1 MTGREI
7 GDLGCLMAR
16 HTCPR
21 CGAVMPEDG
30 RYSTSRRDNRTKIC
44 PGCGT
49 SEALYDWFT
58 ATGQDVPETIVIREQ
73 LFYLWRT
80 TPRRG

>member
-7 GDLGCLMAR
+7 GDVSMLVER

-21 CGAVMPEDG
+21 CGEAMPANG
-30 RYSTSRRDNRTKIC
+30 QYATSRRDNRTHIC
-44 PGCGT
+44 PKCGT
-49 SEALYDWFT
+49 SEAMYDWFT
-58 ATGQDVPETIVIREQ
+58 ALGLEVPETVVQREQ

-80 TPRRG
+80 APRRG